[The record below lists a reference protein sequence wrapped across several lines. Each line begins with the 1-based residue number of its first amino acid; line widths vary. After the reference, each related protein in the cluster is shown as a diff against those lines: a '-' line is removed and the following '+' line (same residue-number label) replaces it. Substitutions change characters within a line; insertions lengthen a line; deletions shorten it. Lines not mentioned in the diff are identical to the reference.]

1 MFAVRNGHAH
11 KVDVRPGASGRGWVE
26 VVGDL
31 RPDDQVATSGQGQL
45 ALDKPTPIRIR
56 ETPPPDAATAGEPE
70 QPEPGKTP

>member
-1 MFAVRNGHAH
+1 MFAVRDGLAY
-11 KVDVRPGASGRGWVE
+11 KIDVTQGASGRGWVE

-56 ETPPPDAATAGEPE
+56 ETPRPE
-70 QPEPGKTP
+70 AGKTMHD